1 MRLHKTS
8 AMFFHASFS
17 SLTFFADEICIEAS
31 IYMKFNEA
39 DLTLEPF
46 IVNFLFIV
54 IPS

>member
-1 MRLHKTS
+1 MRLNKTS
-8 AMFFHASFS
+8 AMFFHASSS
-17 SLTFFADEICIEAS
+17 SLTFFADEICTEAS